1 MQAMGRFILERRFA
15 LGIIAY
21 TVAMAGLLG
30 SGLLFYWR

>member
-1 MQAMGRFILERRFA
+1 MHAVGRFIQQRWFA

-30 SGLLFYWR
+30 SGLLFYAH